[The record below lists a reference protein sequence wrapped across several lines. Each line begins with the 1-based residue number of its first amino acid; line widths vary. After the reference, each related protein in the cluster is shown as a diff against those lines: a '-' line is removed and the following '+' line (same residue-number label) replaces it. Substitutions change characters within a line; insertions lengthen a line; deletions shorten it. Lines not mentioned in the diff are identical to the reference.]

1 MNYGQSRRLFAALRR
16 YQAKS
21 CAQQVQEFHRHSS
34 TNGYII
40 FIAARAFLCRASYF
54 LYCHPLSLYAWN
66 DIREREYI
74 SRVRTVERRAYKSA
88 FI

>member
-40 FIAARAFLCRASYF
+40 FIAARAFLCAVPLIF
-54 LYCHPLSLYAWN
+54 FIATLSLSMRGM
-66 DIREREYI
+66 ISEREYI
-74 SRVRTVERRAYKSA
+74 SRVRAVKRRAYKSA